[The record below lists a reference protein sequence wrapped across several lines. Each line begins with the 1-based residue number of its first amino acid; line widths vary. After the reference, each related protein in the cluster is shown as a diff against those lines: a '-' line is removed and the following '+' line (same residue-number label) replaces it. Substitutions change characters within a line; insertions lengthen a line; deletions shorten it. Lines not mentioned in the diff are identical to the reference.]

1 MILPRRNNESKNTPK
16 YKQKRYE
23 NRLGMTMAMIA
34 IILVA
39 IAVGVNSHS
48 LKIKQ
53 QKLIERELELQ
64 QQIDNEKAR
73 TEELNELEKY
83 SKTKKFAEEIAKDKL
98 GLIYENQIIFKE
110 NE

>member
-1 MILPRRNNESKNTPK
+1 MPKNNNKSKKIPK

-34 IILVA
+34 IVLVA

-53 QKLIERELELQ
+53 QKLIQRELELQ
-64 QQIDNEKAR
+64 HQIDDEKAR
-73 TEELNELEKY
+73 TEEINELEKY

-98 GLIYENQIIFKE
+98 GLVYENQIIFKE